1 MATKAL
7 AQSLGLVSNPLL
19 QRQHHPRK
27 RTQLFQ
33 YLIVLDFEAT
43 CWKDKQNQPSPGE
56 IIEFPAVLL
65 DCSTGKVEDTFHQY
79 VMPVE
84 TTTLSE
90 FCTNLTGISQETVSQ
105 SDPLPAVMKL
115 FSDWVKSVCA
125 ARDILLNPTTEQPG
139 KLHATFL
146 TWSDW
151 DLGTQLLY
159 ECKRKSVFRA
169 SHFNA
174 WIDLRAVYRK
184 YYKSKPQGLNGALE
198 ERGMMFVG
206 REHSG
211 IDDARNTARLVF
223 KMICDG
229 HCFRVTKTIQ
239 GKQVMSVKPAAISK
253 PNTGISKPNTV
264 ITKPPCPTN
273 PPIKTT
279 VTPPLC
285 KCGAG
290 SARKQTQN
298 GGPHHG
304 RYYFTCKSKSCNFY
318 SWESVVIQLNKTHME
333 DSND

>member
-7 AQSLGLVSNPLL
+7 AKSLGLVSNPLL

-139 KLHATFL
+139 KHHATFL

-184 YYKSKPQGLNGALE
+184 FYKSKPQGLNGALE

-211 IDDARNTARLVF
+211 IDDAKNTARLVF

-253 PNTGISKPNTV
+253 PNTGI
-264 ITKPPCPTN
+264 TKPPCPTN
-273 PPIKTT
+273 PTLKTT

-285 KCGAG
+285 KCGTG

-318 SWESVVIQLNKTHME
+318 SWESVVIQLNKTHMGH
-333 DSND
+333 SND

>member
-7 AQSLGLVSNPLL
+7 AKTLGLISNPLL
-19 QRQHHPRK
+19 QRQNHPK
-27 RTQLFQ
+27 KKIQIFQ

-43 CWKDKQNQPSPGE
+43 CWEDKQKQPQPGE

-65 DCSTGKVEDTFHQY
+65 DCNTGKIEETFHHY
-79 VMPVE
+79 VMPTECTV
-84 TTTLSE
+84 LSE
-90 FCTNLTGISQETVSQ
+90 FCRNLTGIAQETVNK
-105 SDPLPAVMKL
+105 SDPLSAVMKL
-115 FSDWVKSVCA
+115 FSDWIKSISTNRNIVV
-125 ARDILLNPTTEQPG
+125 NPSSENPG
-139 KLHATFL
+139 KYHATFV

-174 WIDLRAVYRK
+174 WIDLRLSYRK

-198 ERGMMFVG
+198 ERGMLFVG

-211 IDDARNTARLVF
+211 IDDAKNTARLVY

-239 GKQVMSVKPAAISK
+239 GKQVISVKPGAISK
-253 PNTGISKPNTV
+253 PISKPVSTV
-264 ITKPPCPTN
+264 R
-273 PPIKTT
+273 TT
-279 VTPPLC
+279 ITPPLC
-285 KCGAG
+285 KCGVG
-290 SARKQTQN
+290 SVRKQTLN

-304 RYYFTCKSKSCNFY
+304 RFYFTCRNKSCSFY
-318 SWESVVIQLNKTHME
+318 TWESVVVELNKE
-333 DSND
+333 VNSG